1 MENKKDLSIKKEQ
14 VIPVGG
20 KLLNAQ
26 GTPIRVQIQMDMAHA
41 PEGKEATIY
50 GTVIDLSCKFRHG
63 LTGEMHR
70 MCAQVCADKGVPLA
84 ILTNDGKLVV
94 PVSAAMPGASEN
106 DVLKEV
112 AEQQVTVKGT
122 VYDAGGAL
130 AIEIVEVKRS

>member
-1 MENKKDLSIKKEQ
+1 MVKRIIAGLG
-14 VIPVGG
+14 VFAFLALAPAV
-20 KLLNAQ
+20 AQ
-26 GTPIRVQIQMDMAHA
+26 AQMDMAA
-41 PEGKEATIY
+41 PEGKEATIS

-106 DVLKEV
+106 EVLKEF
-112 AEQQVTVKGT
+112 AEQQVTVRGT
-122 VYDAGGAL
+122 VYEAGGAL
-130 AIEIVEVKRS
+130 AIEIAEIERS

>member
-1 MENKKDLSIKKEQ
+1 MVRRIIAGLG
-14 VIPVGG
+14 VFAFLALAPAV
-20 KLLNAQ
+20 AQ
-26 GTPIRVQIQMDMAHA
+26 AQMDMAHA
-41 PEGKEATIY
+41 PEGKEATIS

-106 DVLKEV
+106 EVLKEF

-122 VYDAGGAL
+122 VYEAGGAL
-130 AIEIVEVKRS
+130 AIEITEVKRS